1 MKIVRFIYGDG
12 YKEVK
17 DIKPTFKD
25 IELVF
30 YNSDQKNFLFGDS
43 PDTIKFDKVLEQ
55 YGNKQ
60 VLGIVDYYDTY
71 TTSITINTGTKKVGS
86 EL

>member
-1 MKIVRFIYGDG
+1 MKIVRFTYEDG
-12 YKEVK
+12 YKKVK
-17 DIKPTFKD
+17 DIKPTFKN

-30 YNSDQKNFLFGDS
+30 YNSDQKNFLFDDS

-55 YGNKQ
+55 YGDKQ

-71 TTSITINTGTKKVGS
+71 TTSITINTGTKKVMR
-86 EL
+86 L